1 MESYLKPTEIPT
13 HLEEEFWAA
22 NLKLPALGKRTRKKM
37 KNSAF
42 KDLESY
48 TEEQI
53 PSWMGICFLYLSE
66 IRANCSSGSEGP

>member
-53 PSWMGICFLYLSE
+53 PS
-66 IRANCSSGSEGP
+66 